1 MYDADG
7 ELLIRRNNATDGETV
22 LYLGATEVHLK
33 TGKKWANRYYTAA
46 GATIALRTNESGT
59 SKLSFLADDQHG
71 TSSIAVTADSTQT
84 LSKRYTT
91 PFGTSRG
98 QTTGVWPD
106 DKAFLGMSADSGTG
120 LTHIGAREYDPST
133 GQFISVD
140 PLLTLDQHQSLSGY
154 VYANN
159 NPTTFSDPSG
169 LGVDDGTGHSE
180 PHHGRGSGN
189 QSPTPGIPA
198 GGTGPGGCYH
208 QCGASSNGASSESD
222 SGVIGANRDSVRYAQ
237 EQIYAAVSDLA
248 ATPEQREAW
257 LGAYR
262 SEMQKQYESGWMVDA
277 NTAIAEA
284 TNVCFVYKEIGCS
297 QEMKDYFEDVEN
309 TRVQGVGSYESA
321 FVDAAV
327 QLKVGKT
334 DLGRA
339 LSARSCKCFLAGTDV
354 LMADGATKDIE
365 DIQLGDKVLSTD
377 PETGK
382 SGSREV
388 TRLIVTDDDKHF
400 NELSLATED
409 GVEKLTAT
417 HEHPF
422 WSPSEKRWIEAR
434 HLAPGTTLL
443 TGDGDP
449 AIVTANRSF
458 TKRARTFN
466 LTVEGLHTYYV
477 LAGETPVLVHNSNC
491 NLNTLTRAQSDDIA
505 KYLGYTKTKKLS
517 AGKTPIWEN
526 KKAGGGQP
534 KSITFDRTGHNKEA
548 VFKGSNDRNPFQSTK
563 DSARDGTYGL
573 DIGPNGELRGLEWLK
588 K

>member
-1 MYDADG
+1 
-7 ELLIRRNNATDGETV
+7 
-22 LYLGATEVHLK
+22 
-33 TGKKWANRYYTAA
+33 
-46 GATIALRTNESGT
+46 
-59 SKLSFLADDQHG
+59 
-71 TSSIAVTADSTQT
+71 
-84 LSKRYTT
+84 
-91 PFGTSRG
+91 
-98 QTTGVWPD
+98 
-106 DKAFLGMSADSGTG
+106 MSADSGTG